1 MLLFMLA
8 LPLPFKGASAHEV
21 RPAVAD
27 ITVTANAVE
36 LRLSFNAEA
45 LLAGINLD
53 GLADTDEADNV
64 ADYDRLRALSAEELA
79 TRVGQAWSEIDENI
93 RLELG
98 FSDLPLALLNVEI
111 VAEPNPELPRETI
124 VNARAP
130 LPAGETPII
139 IGWAPEYGVLIVR
152 QVDGAAEADALYTG
166 LLTSGASS
174 DPIPR
179 SATATATATRSPL
192 STMSVAIQA
201 GLQHVILSYPHIVF
215 VVGLFFLSTRWQM
228 LFWQAGAFTAGHL
241 VALAVSL
248 TGLVSVAHLDLD
260 PFVAAAIIFV
270 AIENIFANEKSRFR
284 LPFVFL
290 FALVHGLSLAFA
302 LSQAGLSQGQLI
314 MNVFGFNL
322 GIELGQ
328 ILIFIIA
335 ILLIGIMFADQPWYR
350 KYVAIPASV
359 IIAIAGGWFLLE
371 STVLA

>member
-1 MLLFMLA
+1 MHSNFRIFELLSPRVGLWHRVSMLLFMLA

-201 GLQHVILSYPHIVF
+201 GLQQTVPNL
-215 VVGLFFLSTRWQM
+215 Q
-228 LFWQAGAFTAGHL
+228 
-241 VALAVSL
+241 VSL
-248 TGLVSVAHLDLD
+248 RSAACRRPKVVLFQNGRPYWSRRDATPLD
-260 PFVAAAIIFV
+260 
-270 AIENIFANEKSRFR
+270 KSRS
-284 LPFVFL
+284 
-290 FALVHGLSLAFA
+290 G
-302 LSQAGLSQGQLI
+302 G
-314 MNVFGFNL
+314 
-322 GIELGQ
+322 
-328 ILIFIIA
+328 
-335 ILLIGIMFADQPWYR
+335 
-350 KYVAIPASV
+350 AS
-359 IIAIAGGWFLLE
+359 ANGARYD
-371 STVLA
+371 